1 MGDKEFSKIGIEG
14 YASLSKTNLDRR
26 DSIKKNSI
34 RNIRFK
40 ERSYLAHNQ
49 TKSIK
54 QI

>member
-34 RNIRFK
+34 RSNRFN
-40 ERSYLAHNQ
+40 ERSFLVH
-49 TKSIK
+49 KED
-54 QI
+54 